1 MYYSLFMQ
9 CKELHFLKMSFTG
22 RSPDSLGLFL
32 NGSNNFYDGYYAK
45 DTPFKIGVKIE
56 KHKCQSCPTWFL

>member
-1 MYYSLFMQ
+1 
-9 CKELHFLKMSFTG
+9 MSFTG